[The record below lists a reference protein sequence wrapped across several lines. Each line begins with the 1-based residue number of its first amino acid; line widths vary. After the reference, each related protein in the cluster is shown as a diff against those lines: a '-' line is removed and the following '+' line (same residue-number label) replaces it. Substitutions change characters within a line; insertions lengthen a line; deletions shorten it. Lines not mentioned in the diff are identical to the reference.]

1 MLSFG
6 LDMSMEVCHD
16 ILQDPVVK
24 ASYSWSLK
32 AFRSVC
38 WMENFVLKK
47 KF

>member
-24 ASYSWSLK
+24 ASYLK
-32 AFRSVC
+32 LFIL
-38 WMENFVLKK
+38 FVD
-47 KF
+47 